1 LKQPQ
6 IKKHIHAKSFEGLTG
21 RSLYN
26 YTSNVVKIGELPVGG
41 HHPVRVQSMT
51 TTPTMDTEETVA
63 QSIRLIEAGC
73 ELVRIT
79 AQNSLE
85 AENLHAVKEELHKK
99 GYKVP
104 LIADIHYKPE
114 AAEVSA
120 RIVEKVRINPGNYVD
135 RKRGR
140 ITFSDDDYAG
150 ELERIRERIKPLIVI
165 CKEHGTALRIGA
177 NHGSLSER
185 ILYRYGDTPQGMVK
199 SAMEFIDI
207 CEDLGFRQ
215 MILSMKASNVKV
227 MVQANRLLVKR
238 MIETGRAY
246 PIHLGVTEA
255 GDGED
260 GRIKS
265 AAGIGSLLLDGI
277 GDTIRVSLTE
287 DPENEIPV
295 AKILAEKYQQRTG
308 LQKQNKINMDGGGF
322 FDPFVYNRRVS
333 REIGNIGGNRPP
345 VVILTG
351 NHEDHNK
358 IHFPKDRIPDFFAKP
373 NDPTFFSIGSGR
385 PVKPLVIKS
394 IKELQSLDHN
404 RPQILVFDI
413 CREQPLHEIRDWFRL
428 LSLNRNENP
437 VILKKNYG
445 NLVLPELIISSATE
459 FGFFLVDGLG
469 DGIWIESE
477 IATPEDLASLS
488 FGILQA
494 TGSRITKTE
503 FIACP
508 SCGRT
513 LFRLQDTLQKIK
525 KRTSHLKGLK
535 IGVMG
540 CCVNGPGEMADAHY
554 GYVGAGKGKV
564 TLYKGKKI
572 MKTAIP
578 EDEALDELVRLIR
591 ENGDWMD

>member
-1 LKQPQ
+1 M
-6 IKKHIHAKSFEGLTG
+6 IMFHHYKSKIIT
-21 RSLYN
+21 
-26 YTSNVVKIGELPVGG
+26 IGELSVGG

-79 AQNSLE
+79 AQNRLE
-85 AENLHAVKEELHKK
+85 AENLHVIKEELHKK

-114 AAEVSA
+114 AAEVAA

-140 ITFSDDDYAG
+140 ITFSDEDYAS
-150 ELERIRERIKPLIVI
+150 ELERIRERIKPLILI

-185 ILYRYGDTPQGMVK
+185 ILYRYGDTPKGMVE
-199 SAMEFIDI
+199 SALEFIDI

-238 MIETGRAY
+238 MIETGRNY
-246 PIHLGVTEA
+246 PVHLGVTEA

-265 AAGIGSLLLDGI
+265 AAGIGALLIDGI

-287 DPENEIPV
+287 EPENEIPV
-295 AKILAEKYQQRTG
+295 AKILAEKYQQRSG
-308 LQKQNKINMDGGGF
+308 LQKQNKINIDGGGF
-322 FDPFVYNRRVS
+322 FDPFVYSRRVS
-333 REIGNIGGNRPP
+333 REIFNVGGNRPP
-345 VVILTG
+345 VVLLTD
-351 NHEDHNK
+351 NEK
-358 IHFPKDRIPDFFAKP
+358 AQSEIRFPKDRIPDFFA
-373 NDPTFFSIGSGR
+373 DASDLTFYPTGSEKH
-385 PVKPLVIKS
+385 VKPVIIDSTKS
-394 IKELQSLDHN
+394 LQSLDRN
-404 RPQILVFDI
+404 QSQILVFDI
-413 CREQPLHEIRDWFRL
+413 GCVQSLHEIRDRFRI
-428 LSLNRNENP
+428 LSENRIENP

-445 NLVLPELIISSATE
+445 SLVLPELIISSAAD

-477 IATPEDLASLS
+477 IASPEELASLS

-513 LFRLQDTLQKIK
+513 LFKIQDTLQKIK
-525 KRTSHLKGLK
+525 KRTSYLKGLK

-578 EDEALDELVRLIR
+578 EDDALDELVRLIR